1 MNVKEPKMSKENKLM
16 LNATNW
22 SEPGVKILKVINEL
36 RKSRNKLNSKPKP
49 KPFKTVKKI

>member
-1 MNVKEPKMSKENKLM
+1 MSKENKLM

>member
-1 MNVKEPKMSKENKLM
+1 MSKENKLM

-22 SEPGVKILKVINEL
+22 SEPGVKIPKKILKVINEL